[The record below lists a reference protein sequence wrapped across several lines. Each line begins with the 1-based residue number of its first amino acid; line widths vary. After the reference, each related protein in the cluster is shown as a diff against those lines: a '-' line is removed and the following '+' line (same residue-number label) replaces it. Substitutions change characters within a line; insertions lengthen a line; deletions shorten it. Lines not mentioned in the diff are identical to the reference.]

1 LLAMKSL
8 GLANQLG
15 YCLQVVR
22 GLILLGQVTVS
33 NGQRDLGLAYLKAGK
48 KLADEQEY
56 WYASSRAE
64 RELQRLGER

>member
-1 LLAMKSL
+1 MKSL